1 MHGRFSVEIGT
12 QDKCDFAAFKFG
24 KFLNSLNSIKVFQT

>member
-1 MHGRFSVEIGT
+1 MADFLLEIGT
-12 QDKCDFAAFKFG
+12 QVKCDFALFG

>member
-1 MHGRFSVEIGT
+1 MADFLLEIGT

>member
-1 MHGRFSVEIGT
+1 MADFLLEIGT
-12 QDKCDFAAFKFG
+12 QVKCDFAALKFG